1 MSRLDEIRAR
11 LKAATPAPW
20 KLDDGNWQV
29 EREENRSF
37 VCDLRDTPGED
48 PRFACEVHAYDN
60 GELIAHAPEDIAWLL
75 AKCERY
81 REALREIDD
90 SMLTGQQAREV
101 AREVLSEEGDG

>member
-11 LKAATPAPW
+11 LAAATPGPW
-20 KLDDGNWQV
+20 
-29 EREENRSF
+29 
-37 VCDLRDTPGED
+37 GED
-48 PRFACEVHAYDN
+48 DCIVHVADSMDREYFCWVAGEEAQGEQQEKDA
-60 GELIAHAPEDIAWLL
+60 ELICHAPEDIAWLL